1 MMEASMK
8 LRLLYSF
15 GFVLLSAL
23 SPQSVAI
30 ADSGLITKP
39 SNYSVSETVDRF
51 EKAVTAKGQI
61 VFGRV
66 DHAAAAAKYGLDF
79 KPHTTVLF
87 GRPQN
92 GTPLMQKAGT
102 YTVDAPQKIAV
113 WEDDQGKIWLTYNS
127 ADYFAVH
134 LLPRHGLSFGP
145 DQVKNLQQFMDQ
157 VTDQATR

>member
-1 MMEASMK
+1 MEISMTPRQIAASIA
-8 LRLLYSF
+8 LIFLPLL
-15 GFVLLSAL
+15 L
-23 SPQSVAI
+23 PQTGLT

-39 SNYSVSETVDRF
+39 SNYSVPETVERF
-51 EKAVTAKGQI
+51 ENALTAKGQI

-66 DHAAAAAKYGLDF
+66 DHAAAAAKYGIDF

-113 WEDDQGKIWLTYNS
+113 WQDDQGKVWLTFNS
-127 ADYFAVH
+127 ADYFASH

-157 VTDQATR
+157 VTDQATK